1 MADNHAMTEDDLPA
15 NEAAR
20 ARRRDRD
27 MAAAQKALLRP
38 GMAKVFRQVTDAAAK
53 PPKPKQQKAKRAK
66 QK

>member
-1 MADNHAMTEDDLPA
+1 MADNVCMTEDDLPA
-15 NEAAR
+15 SEAAR

-27 MAAAQKALLRP
+27 MAAEQKALMRP

-53 PPKPKQQKAKRAK
+53 PPTPKQQKAKRAK